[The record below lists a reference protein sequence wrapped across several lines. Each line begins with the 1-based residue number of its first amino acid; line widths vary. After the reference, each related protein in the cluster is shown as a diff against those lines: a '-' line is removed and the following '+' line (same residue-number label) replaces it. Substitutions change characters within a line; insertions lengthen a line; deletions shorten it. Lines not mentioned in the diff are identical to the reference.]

1 MSIRAELVLTKLV
14 NIAYVESRNIQD
26 EDIQLNCVTVCY
38 LLEDRRQKC
47 ARKFAF
53 CSCILSV
60 FRRCETKWEN
70 RLSTK
75 HFIHFFFYVN
85 GTHEHDVGS
94 NWGALWARLSG
105 KASEDP
111 LRWLYFKFVW
121 QVQLCEFVSLPLAFT
136 TDGINFYFSRQ
147 SVSPYRDS
155 FDSRWVHLAPDP
167 AGKLVDVGIE
177 SSRWTCSCWCT
188 RQVCSSVRSRRPSSP
203 HRWCSDFR
211 LSRTPGVHLSHP
223 AETQAYKRYSETCN
237 FVHSKHT
244 PDRSQCPPA
253 EFPLRTCC
261 CPAHPHRHEELCSV
275 CPRWG
280 KHKHSAGGCCIS
292 LKHEE
297 KDINVPKHHSSV
309 FL

>member
-1 MSIRAELVLTKLV
+1 MREQTLYK
-14 NIAYVESRNIQD
+14 
-26 EDIQLNCVTVCY
+26 
-38 LLEDRRQKC
+38 
-47 ARKFAF
+47 AF
-53 CSCILSV
+53 HS
-60 FRRCETKWEN
+60 
-70 RLSTK
+70 
-75 HFIHFFFYVN
+75 FFFYVN

-94 NWGALWARLSG
+94 NWGALWARLSV

-147 SVSPYRDS
+147 SVAPYRDS

-167 AGKLVDVGIE
+167 AGKVVDVGIE
-177 SSRWTCSCWCT
+177 SSRWTCSRWRT

-203 HRWCSDFR
+203 HRWCSDFC

-253 EFPLRTCC
+253 ELLLRTCC

-297 KDINVPKHHSSV
+297 KDINDIPSSYKICLVLKLYCGRRKKKELWVSVVTYPEITHSFPSWEHSV
-309 FL
+309 WQTHCSHKAGFLGTVRAVCDFELH